1 MRKMI
6 VYVGSCDF
14 YGKENLRQVNDIRAK
29 RSVGSTLKPFLFAL
43 AIDENLICTES
54 LLLNVPTFFSIFKPQ
69 NTNKKYYGLIQ
80 VNEALQKSLNM
91 PFVACCKY
99 MIISVFIGERAGFDD
114 EDYAKYGLSF
124 MLSMK
129 EMRLKVLVNLYFG
142 LVNYGALVWFSYL
155 SNKNVSTK
163 TQIFLKGGAY
173 FTFKTMRY
181 LKRIGVE
188 GFN

>member
-1 MRKMI
+1 M
-6 VYVGSCDF
+6 
-14 YGKENLRQVNDIRAK
+14 
-29 RSVGSTLKPFLFAL
+29 
-43 AIDENLICTES
+43 
-54 LLLNVPTFFSIFKPQ
+54 
-69 NTNKKYYGLIQ
+69 
-80 VNEALQKSLNM
+80 NEALQKSLNM

-188 GFN
+188 ECNQRGKIVSQKTGTSY